1 MYIEWDLMKNF
12 TTFFVIGMDSLFVTS
27 RHYQPKSGR
36 FMASMLVLLGGL
48 ASFSHENEPPQ
59 NFTTIDTSFWS
70 SVVAEEKKVFFFRK
84 ILTKYD

>member
-1 MYIEWDLMKNF
+1 MYYIEWDLMKNF

-48 ASFSHENEPPQ
+48 ASFSHENE
-59 NFTTIDTSFWS
+59 TSL
-70 SVVAEEKKVFFFRK
+70 K
-84 ILTKYD
+84 ILPQSTLLFGLRSLLKKKSFLF

>member
-27 RHYQPKSGR
+27 RHYQAKSGR

-48 ASFSHENEPPQ
+48 ASFSHENEPPL
-59 NFTTIDTSFWS
+59 
-70 SVVAEEKKVFFFRK
+70 E
-84 ILTKYD
+84 ILTHLTLLFGLRSLLKK

>member
-48 ASFSHENEPPQ
+48 ASFSHENEPPLEITQ
-59 NFTTIDTSFWS
+59 LTLLFGLWSLLKKKSFL
-70 SVVAEEKKVFFFRK
+70 F
-84 ILTKYD
+84 

>member
-27 RHYQPKSGR
+27 RHYQAKSGR

-48 ASFSHENEPPQ
+48 ASFSHENEPSLKSLPQ
-59 NFTTIDTSFWS
+59 STLLFGLRSLLKKKSFL
-70 SVVAEEKKVFFFRK
+70 F
-84 ILTKYD
+84 

>member
-36 FMASMLVLLGGL
+36 FMASMLVLLGRL
-48 ASFSHENEPPQ
+48 ASFSHENEPPLEITQ
-59 NFTTIDTSFWS
+59 LTLLFGLWSLLKKKSFL
-70 SVVAEEKKVFFFRK
+70 F
-84 ILTKYD
+84 

>member
-48 ASFSHENEPPQ
+48 ASFSHENKP
-59 NFTTIDTSFWS
+59 SL
-70 SVVAEEKKVFFFRK
+70 K
-84 ILTKYD
+84 ILPQLTLLFGLRSLLKKKSFLF

>member
-27 RHYQPKSGR
+27 RHYQAKSGR

-48 ASFSHENEPPQ
+48 ASFSHENEPPR
-59 NFTTIDTSFWS
+59 NFNTIDTFFGLRSLL
-70 SVVAEEKKVFFFRK
+70 KKKGFLF
-84 ILTKYD
+84 

>member
-48 ASFSHENEPPQ
+48 ASFSHENEPPLEITQ
-59 NFTTIDTSFWS
+59 LTLLFWS
-70 SVVAEEKKVFFFRK
+70 LVVVEEKKFSYLERRK
-84 ILTKYD
+84 INC